1 MTAMTARKCETM
13 MAIMIVTTIVIS
25 HRIMYGTTTAMIG
38 ILIETA
44 TATITTA
51 GLRAGVTVAK
61 PVGVTVTCR
70 RDRQRNAAATPDTG
84 ILRPEP

>member
-1 MTAMTARKCETM
+1 MTAMTARNCETM
-13 MAIMIVTTIVIS
+13 MLIMIVIS
-25 HRIMYGTTTAMIG
+25 HRIMWGTTPATIG

-51 GLRAGVTVAK
+51 GLPAGVTVAK
-61 PVGVTVTCR
+61 PVGATVTCP
-70 RDRQRNAAATPDTG
+70 RDRQRNTAATPDTG